1 MTETK
6 NTKKTK
12 KKVDGPIPE
21 KKKRNYIN
29 NADLLIEL
37 EKSHKQNKMTEEL
50 GRMLLL
56 LCQRYIQIP
65 RFAKYTYTDDMQGF
79 ALMTICRVWKSFD
92 ATKSQN
98 PFAYFTQCI
107 HHAYFQFNNQE
118 RKQRDIKD
126 EIRINNGM
134 NASYNYSERVG
145 GGYEDHDASGDI
157 DYMDIHDAIDPYAED
172 GTTTT
177 KYDPTAPGEVITL
190 SADEIKI
197 LEIGAE
203 FLGDDVTGED

>member
-1 MTETK
+1 MTEIKKT
-6 NTKKTK
+6 KTK
-12 KKVDGPIPE
+12 KKVDGPVPE

-37 EKSHKQNKMTEEL
+37 ELSHKQNKMTEKL
-50 GRMLLL
+50 GDMLIL
-56 LCQRYIQIP
+56 LCKRYNQIP

-126 EIRINNGM
+126 EIRINNGL
-134 NASYNYSERVG
+134 NASYNYADRVG
-145 GGYEDHDASGDI
+145 GGHEDHDASGDI
-157 DYMDIHDAIDPYAED
+157 DYMDIHDSIDPYAEED
-172 GTTTT
+172 GTEG

-190 SADEIKI
+190 TADEVKI

-203 FLGDDVTGED
+203 FLGDDVVGED

>member
-1 MTETK
+1 MTEI
-6 NTKKTK
+6 K
-12 KKVDGPIPE
+12 KK
-21 KKKRNYIN
+21 KKNYIN

-37 EKSHKQNKMTEEL
+37 EKSHRQNRMTEEL

-107 HHAYFQFNNQE
+107 HHAYFQYNNGE

-126 EIRINNGM
+126 EIRIQSGL
-134 NASYNYSERVG
+134 NASYNYAERVG
-145 GGYEDHDASGDI
+145 GGHEDHDASGDI
-157 DYMDIHDAIDPYAED
+157 DYMDVHDSINPYAED
-172 GTTTT
+172 EAAPTSE
-177 KYDPTAPGEVITL
+177 YDPTVAGPVVNY
-190 SADEIKI
+190 SPDEIKI
-197 LEIGAE
+197 FEIGAE
-203 FLGDDVTGED
+203 FLGDHVVDDE

>member
-1 MTETK
+1 MTEL
-6 NTKKTK
+6 K
-12 KKVDGPIPE
+12 KK
-21 KKKRNYIN
+21 KKNYIN
-29 NADLLIEL
+29 NADLLIEI

-107 HHAYFQFNNQE
+107 HHAYFQYNNQE

-126 EIRINNGM
+126 EIRIHSGL
-134 NASYNYSERVG
+134 NASYNYAERVG
-145 GGYEDHDASGDI
+145 GGYEEHEASGDI
-157 DYMDIHDAIDPYAED
+157 DYMDVHDSIDPYREEEPA
-172 GTTTT
+172 
-177 KYDPTAPGEVITL
+177 KYDPTAPGEVVTL
-190 SADEIKI
+190 SADEVKI
-197 LEIGAE
+197 LEVGAE
-203 FLGDDVTGED
+203 YFGSDTFED

>member
-6 NTKKTK
+6 K
-12 KKVDGPIPE
+12 KK
-21 KKKRNYIN
+21 KNYIN

-37 EKSHKQNKMTEEL
+37 EKSHKQNRMTEEL

-107 HHAYFQFNNQE
+107 HHAYFQYNNQE

-126 EIRINNGM
+126 EIRIHSGQNP
-134 NASYNYSERVG
+134 SFNYAERVG
-145 GGYEDHDASGDI
+145 GGYDEHEATGDI
-157 DYMDIHDAIDPYAED
+157 DYMDIHDSIDPYKED
-172 GTTTT
+172 EPAR
-177 KYDPTAPGEVITL
+177 YDPTAPGEVIDL
-190 SADEIKI
+190 NPDEIKI

-203 FLGDDVTGED
+203 FFGDDVIGED

>member
-1 MTETK
+1 MTEI
-6 NTKKTK
+6 K
-12 KKVDGPIPE
+12 KK
-21 KKKRNYIN
+21 KKNYIN

-92 ATKSQN
+92 ASKSQN

-107 HHAYFQFNNQE
+107 HHAYFQYNNQE

-126 EIRINNGM
+126 EIRIHSGQNP
-134 NASYNYSERVG
+134 SFNYAERVG
-145 GGYEDHDASGDI
+145 GGYDEHEASGDI
-157 DYMDIHDAIDPYAED
+157 DYMDIHDSIDPYKED
-172 GTTTT
+172 EATR
-177 KYDPTAPGEVITL
+177 YDPTAPGEVIDL
-190 SADEIKI
+190 SPDEIKI
-197 LEIGAE
+197 MEIGAE
-203 FLGDDVTGED
+203 FLSDEVTGED